1 MARQDI
7 SQSPLV
13 KAARKKRQKAPG
25 VGSIGIGFAQ
35 GINQGIQMGMYRA
48 MQQQKAGLTENEELA
63 KKLNA
68 IPTTNWSSEKKAKL
82 NTTIFALKTDPNLG
96 PDDRQVF
103 IDEWMPIIADPT
115 TYEKAIDP
123 IGEKIKSLL
132 SEVKDPRSKE
142 DLINLQYRYQRK
154 ELTPDEVNEVL
165 QESGMVSPERFEAK
179 PDELRKILSEDEAKE
194 LDLPLVANKVWQY
207 NPETG
212 DAVLKGVAP
221 PTRSGITVWD
231 VQVNNT
237 PHEINLY
244 QDAQGKYRFG
254 GTYTELGPKAVIDEF
269 VPPDI
274 LGAMQRSQK
283 DAGGNWFG
291 IGGGPANPNDPLGI
305 KRSVTR

>member
-123 IGEKIKSLL
+123 IGEK
-132 SEVKDPRSKE
+132 
-142 DLINLQYRYQRK
+142 
-154 ELTPDEVNEVL
+154 
-165 QESGMVSPERFEAK
+165 
-179 PDELRKILSEDEAKE
+179 
-194 LDLPLVANKVWQY
+194 
-207 NPETG
+207 
-212 DAVLKGVAP
+212 
-221 PTRSGITVWD
+221 
-231 VQVNNT
+231 
-237 PHEINLY
+237 
-244 QDAQGKYRFG
+244 
-254 GTYTELGPKAVIDEF
+254 EF
-269 VPPDI
+269 
-274 LGAMQRSQK
+274 
-283 DAGGNWFG
+283 
-291 IGGGPANPNDPLGI
+291 
-305 KRSVTR
+305 T